1 MVVWIKTK
9 EQPRRE
15 VGRGEASKQK
25 PQALGG
31 ARPYDIHRD
40 DAYYVS
46 SHQTFESAVLKANRE
61 IMKWRTGSI
70 LTVHIDYE
78 SQRPNAFEHYVVL
91 QDKADFERLI
101 SSANSPRLQGLTTVT
116 VAA

>member
-1 MVVWIKTK
+1 MVVWITPK
-9 EQPRRE
+9 ERPRRE

-25 PQALGG
+25 PQDSVG

-70 LTVHIDYE
+70 LTVHTDYD
-78 SQRPNAFEHYVVL
+78 SQGPNAFERYVVY
-91 QDKADFERLI
+91 KIKRTSRNSYRVLI
-101 SSANSPRLQGLTTVT
+101 RHDCKD
-116 VAA
+116 